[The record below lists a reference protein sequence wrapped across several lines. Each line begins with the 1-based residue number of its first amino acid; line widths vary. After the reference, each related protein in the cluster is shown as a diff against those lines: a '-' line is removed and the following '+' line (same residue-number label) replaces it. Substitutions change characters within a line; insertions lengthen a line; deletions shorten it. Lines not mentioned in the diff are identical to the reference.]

1 MEGGWGIFYCANIFH
16 IFLAELSYKHF
27 ALVVSGLKP
36 ILANCTKV
44 SLLDVFGLGGSAVQD
59 IAALPKEKDDD
70 DDDDD
75 DSDAFCLLV
84 FTKQT
89 S

>member
-1 MEGGWGIFYCANIFH
+1 MA
-16 IFLAELSYKHF
+16 S
-27 ALVVSGLKP
+27 
-36 ILANCTKV
+36 CTKV
-44 SLLDVFGLGGSAVQD
+44 SLSDVFRLGGSAVRD
-59 IAALPKEKDDD
+59 KTSLPKEKDDDD

>member
-1 MEGGWGIFYCANIFH
+1 
-16 IFLAELSYKHF
+16 
-27 ALVVSGLKP
+27 V
-36 ILANCTKV
+36 ANCTKV
-44 SLLDVFGLGGSAVQD
+44 SLSDVFRLGGSAVQD
-59 IAALPKEKDDD
+59 KTALPKEKDD

>member
-1 MEGGWGIFYCANIFH
+1 VAD
-16 IFLAELSYKHF
+16 
-27 ALVVSGLKP
+27 
-36 ILANCTKV
+36 CTKDFAV
-44 SLLDVFGLGGSAVQD
+44 GFFKLGGSAVQGK
-59 IAALPKEKDDD
+59 IALPKEKDD

>member
-1 MEGGWGIFYCANIFH
+1 MD
-16 IFLAELSYKHF
+16 
-27 ALVVSGLKP
+27 
-36 ILANCTKV
+36 NCTEV
-44 SLLDVFGLGGSAVQD
+44 SLSEVFRLGGSAVQD
-59 IAALPKEKDDD
+59 KTALPKEKDD

>member
-1 MEGGWGIFYCANIFH
+1 
-16 IFLAELSYKHF
+16 
-27 ALVVSGLKP
+27 
-36 ILANCTKV
+36 V
-44 SLLDVFGLGGSAVQD
+44 SLSDVFGLGGSAVQD
-59 IAALPKEKDDD
+59 KTALPKEKDDD
-70 DDDDD
+70 DDGDDD

>member
-1 MEGGWGIFYCANIFH
+1 MGFNSGF
-16 IFLAELSYKHF
+16 K
-27 ALVVSGLKP
+27 GLKP
-36 ILANCTKV
+36 IVANCTKV
-44 SLLDVFGLGGSAVQD
+44 SLSDVFRLGGSAVQD
-59 IAALPKEKDDD
+59 KTALPKEKDD